1 MANSKVSETIYQ
13 KLNKIKKRVGKISK
27 DSTNPFYKSKYF
39 DINQLLENIEVELEK
54 EKILILQPIQDD
66 KVTTQLINLEEPFEV
81 VTSSISLPA
90 LNDPQKI
97 GSAVTY
103 YRRYTL
109 QSLLALQAEDDDGN
123 KASGKT
129 NNVSKGDTVQKQS
142 YVSKKIPDAEKKWL
156 NDADRETGEPTRDWS
171 NIEAKIETKVIT
183 DINQIRDAYKVSNAI
198 AEKLEK
204 LFKLNN

>member
-1 MANSKVSETIYQ
+1 MANIKVSETIYQ

-54 EKILILQPIQDD
+54 EKILILQPIIDD
-66 KVTTQLINLEEPFEV
+66 KVTTQLINLEDPFDLVE
-81 VTSSISLPA
+81 SSINLPA

-109 QSLLALQAEDDDGN
+109 QSLLALQAEDDDAN
-123 KASGKT
+123 KASGKVVDKPK
-129 NNVSKGDTVQKQS
+129 NVSNNST
-142 YVSKKIPDAEKKWL
+142 KKVADADKKWL
-156 NDADRETGEPTRDWS
+156 NDTDRETGEPTREWS

-183 DINQIRDAYKVSNAI
+183 NVQQIRDAYKVSNAI

-204 LFKLNN
+204 LFEINQ